1 MNLHSA
7 AIVIQLR
14 VTGAMIA
21 LLVLVNLVVPRRFH
35 WREEMARLSLLNRQI
50 FQVHAVFLVLI
61 LAMMSALL
69 LTSADA
75 LLVPGRLS
83 RALLTGLVLFWG
95 LRMAMQWWF
104 YSPEIWRGNSFNTLV
119 HIVFSTMWIYMT
131 AVFGMALWLIR

>member
-104 YSPEIWRGNSFNTLV
+104 YSPETWRGNSFNTLM
-119 HIVFSTMWIYMT
+119 HIVFSTN
-131 AVFGMALWLIR
+131 